1 VGLDVSWGDSS
12 AGESSTAGH
21 RNDGG
26 AAPFLFCALAGG
38 PTLESFRILFRMPT
52 FAGGAVER
60 PGRLNSQQLKD
71 LSDELAALTKQQSDA
86 RLLEVFV
93 RMSEA
98 EIKAFDL
105 RTQRISRIHVLLSEH
120 DSRR

>member
-1 VGLDVSWGDSS
+1 MMVVLLPFYSVRWRADLHWSLFVSCS
-12 AGESSTAGH
+12 ESQ
-21 RNDGG
+21 
-26 AAPFLFCALAGG
+26 LLQ
-38 PTLESFRILFRMPT
+38 
-52 FAGGAVER
+52 GGAVER

-105 RTQRISRIHVLLSEH
+105 RTQRISRIHILLSEH